1 LVDGKPTVTKQSYV
15 DYIKD
20 THTFPVSS
28 TGELLRPLNKA
39 VFPDTEDFI
48 KKSVSLV
55 PGVQPE
61 PKPIAPK
68 PVEVKPVVP
77 VVDSNSETLYTASHK
92 DIIEYTE
99 NSPVAQSLGL
109 HSLFKQG
116 GMFYDKAAYEQAL
129 QSINDNPNVVYQVV
143 VREVKEGKGIKA
155 KQVPYS
161 PSIEGDFILAIIP
174 TDKAGIPVIL
184 LRKEDAELAGIDLSK
199 SPMSITGSSSENFVS
214 TSKTAPAPA
223 LTAPVSTDAKA
234 NIHGRI
240 AEQGT
245 SIELE
250 IKGKTSKEF
259 LLVID
264 RNGKGKIELYSEK
277 KEFPDGPRFSQG
289 EGRTASQEQIKK
301 LYDEYIPK
309 KTQEAINNWLNSFTG
324 SWAAPETQ
332 DGKNYDKAE
341 KELNTELAAL
351 GQSTPTITPRQ
362 SLINSINNRG
372 QVADETVT
380 NLFGEDEVQ
389 EAQKAKED
397 CINPAKQ
404 VKDQIKKKPKL

>member
-1 LVDGKPTVTKQSYV
+1 MLSTGDPMLRVSLVEGKPTVTKQSYV

-48 KKSVSLV
+48 KKSVSLI
-55 PGVQPE
+55 PGVQSEPE
-61 PKPIAPK
+61 PIAPK

-116 GMFYDKAAYEQAL
+116 GMFYDKVAYEQAL

-161 PSIEGDFILAIIP
+161 PNIEGDFILAIIP

-184 LRKEDAELAGIDLSK
+184 LRKDDAELAGIDLSQ
-199 SPMSITGSSSENFVS
+199 SPMSITGTSAENFVS
-214 TSKTAPAPA
+214 QSTQEKPV
-223 LTAPVSTDAKA
+223 APVPPPVEQVSPIQAIINKVNSEGAGEMFDEEEAK
-234 NIHGRI
+234 
-240 AEQGT
+240 
-245 SIELE
+245 
-250 IKGKTSKEF
+250 
-259 LLVID
+259 
-264 RNGKGKIELYSEK
+264 
-277 KEFPDGPRFSQG
+277 
-289 EGRTASQEQIKK
+289 
-301 LYDEYIPK
+301 
-309 KTQEAINNWLNSFTG
+309 
-324 SWAAPETQ
+324 
-332 DGKNYDKAE
+332 
-341 KELNTELAAL
+341 
-351 GQSTPTITPRQ
+351 
-362 SLINSINNRG
+362 
-372 QVADETVT
+372 
-380 NLFGEDEVQ
+380 

-404 VKDQIKKKPKL
+404 VRDQIKKKPKL